1 MDINVAENLKQVR
14 EEHNL
19 TQEALA
25 ECLGIEP
32 LTVYRWEAGRLP
44 VDFKVLVVIAEF
56 YGVPVERFTR
66 DSSDKKKKTA
76 SDQVSSNCKMC
87 GGELVFNYLT
97 NACEC
102 ANCGKKWA
110 ITELYPKY
118 AGITATITKANEIL
132 STGTVLAS
140 ADEAKLLFKQAIN
153 ECAKYNDTLSS
164 ELVKICKDGQIKAK
178 QLEIYCRGKHFFDNR
193 AYKSALVEL
202 DKVSGFRDA
211 DEMIKRCRRQ
221 K

>member
-1 MDINVAENLKQVR
+1 MDTNIAENFKMIR
-14 EEHNL
+14 EEHSL

-32 LTVYRWEAGRLP
+32 LIVYKWEAGRLP
-44 VDFKVLVVIAEF
+44 IDYKVLKVIAEF

-66 DSSDKKKKTA
+66 DSADKTKSAA
-76 SDQVSSNCKMC
+76 SDQVSSNCRMC

-110 ITELYPKY
+110 IPELYPKY
-118 AGITATITKANEIL
+118 ARITATITRANEIL
-132 STGTVLAS
+132 SSGTVLAS
-140 ADEAKLLFKQAIN
+140 ADEAKLLYQQAIK
-153 ECAKYNDTLSS
+153 ECSKYNDTLSA
-164 ELVKICKDGQIKAK
+164 ELVKICKEGQIKAK

>member
-66 DSSDKKKKTA
+66 DSSDKKKKAA
-76 SDQVSSNCKMC
+76 SSVS
-87 GGELVFNYLT
+87 
-97 NACEC
+97 
-102 ANCGKKWA
+102 
-110 ITELYPKY
+110 ITFLP
-118 AGITATITKANEIL
+118 AQLIL
-132 STGTVLAS
+132 SKS
-140 ADEAKLLFKQAIN
+140 I
-153 ECAKYNDTLSS
+153 SII
-164 ELVKICKDGQIKAK
+164 LVSCSMNTISTMP
-178 QLEIYCRGKHFFDNR
+178 LT
-193 AYKSALVEL
+193 
-202 DKVSGFRDA
+202 
-211 DEMIKRCRRQ
+211 
-221 K
+221 